1 MAHIEV
7 PPGDDLER
15 LRMWGMVPPM
25 NAAIDAFR
33 DAVYQHG
40 TLSVRER
47 EAARMRIAQIN
58 DCPI

>member
-7 PPGDDLER
+7 PAGDDLER
-15 LRMWGMVPPM
+15 LRMWRMVPPM
-25 NAAIDAFR
+25 AQAIDAFR
-33 DAVYQHG
+33 EAVYDHG